1 MPTAAELLCDLCA
14 EPCAPAPGAA
24 ADGLSFCCAGCR
36 NVYAIL
42 KESGVATP
50 AQNLR
55 DTELFR
61 KSLEL
66 GLVSVATRRKSQS
79 PAIPQGVVEE
89 RTFHVRGMW
98 CSSCAWLIEHVLQK
112 EPGVESATVFFTSDI
127 LRLRYYPQVL
137 PLERLATRL
146 GSLGYALEAS
156 SGEARD
162 RSPERRAD
170 LLRVGISA
178 FLWLN
183 VMMLNLAVYFGI
195 FEELSASMRRLLPFV
210 VMVLSAPVVFYCA
223 IPILRAAFAGL
234 RVGVVR
240 METLLALG
248 ITAAWGY
255 SAVQAF
261 RGGGHIYFDI
271 SCAIV
276 TLVLL
281 GKYVERNAKDGAT
294 RSVAMLYQML
304 PAKARVLKDGKERF
318 VAIDSLHPGD
328 TFLVKAGERI
338 PADGVVLDGD
348 AFADE
353 SILTGE
359 SHPVPKQVGDAVA
372 GGSLNSGGILQVRVS
387 AAGADTVLARIVA
400 AVEAALMRRS
410 EVERVADRI
419 SRIFVPAVIALA
431 AGIGVAAAL
440 TGLPPAEAMLRA
452 ITVLVIA
459 CPCALGIATPL
470 AVTAAVG
477 SASRRGIVISDTRAL
492 ERISRIDTV
501 LLDKTGTVT
510 EGRFSLLNGETS
522 DLGIVAALEACSEHP
537 LGLAVVDAARR
548 HGIPVPQATHVE
560 ICKGRGVRG
569 LVGDQQAFCGN
580 RTLLR
585 EAGLAMPASIECTAR
600 EWEEQGF
607 TVAFYG
613 WAEQVRGALQFG
625 DTIRA
630 DAMELIASLRG
641 KGLDV
646 RLVSGDSRATTASVA
661 KSLGLDKFYAEIL
674 PDQKQNLVRELQDQ
688 GLCVAMAGDG
698 VNDAPALA
706 QANLGI
712 AMGSGTALAMKAAG
726 VVLMGNQLGRV
737 TEVFTLA
744 RRTLRVVRQNLFWA
758 FFYNVAGITL
768 AASGKLNPI
777 IAAGAMVMSSLFVIA
792 NSSRLLRRSPLS

>member
-14 EPCAPAPGAA
+14 EPCDPSPGAP

-42 KESGVATP
+42 MESGAAAP
-50 AQNLR
+50 GQNLR

-61 KSLEL
+61 KSLKL
-66 GLVSVATRRKSQS
+66 GLVSVSAGGKSNA
-79 PAIPQGVVEE
+79 PAIPQGAVEE

-112 EPGVESATVFFTSDI
+112 ESGVEAATVFFTSDI
-127 LRLRYYPQVL
+127 LRLRYSPQVL
-137 PLERLATRL
+137 PLERLTFRL
-146 GSLGYALEAS
+146 SSLGYALEAS

-223 IPILRAAFAGL
+223 IPILRAAIAGL

-248 ITAAWGY
+248 ISAAWGY
-255 SAVQAF
+255 SAIQAF

-281 GKYVERNAKDGAT
+281 GKYVERNAKDGTA

-304 PAKARVLKDGKERF
+304 PAKARILKDGRERF
-318 VAIDSLHPGD
+318 IAIDALRPGD
-328 TFLVKAGERI
+328 IFLVKAGERI
-338 PADGVVLDGD
+338 PADGGVLEGES
-348 AFADE
+348 FADE

-359 SHPVPKQVGDAVA
+359 SHPTPKHAGDVVA
-372 GGSLNSGGILQVRVS
+372 GGSLNSGGVLQVRVS
-387 AAGADTVLARIVA
+387 AVGDDTVLARIVA
-400 AVEAALMRRS
+400 SVEAALMRRS
-410 EVERVADRI
+410 EIERIADRI

-431 AGIGVAAAL
+431 AGIGVWAVVA
-440 TGLPPAEAMLRA
+440 GLGPADAMLRA

-510 EGRFSLLNGETS
+510 EGRFALLNGETS
-522 DLGIVAALEACSEHP
+522 DLAIVAALEASSEHP
-537 LGLAVVDAARR
+537 LGLAVVDAARL
-548 HGIPVPQATHVE
+548 HGFPVQEAKHVE

-569 LVGDQQAFCGN
+569 LVGGLQAFCGN

-585 EAGLAMPASIECTAR
+585 ESGLVVPASIEGTAH
-600 EWEEQGF
+600 EWEAQGF

-613 WAEQVRGALQFG
+613 WAGQVRGALQFG
-625 DTIRA
+625 DRIRA
-630 DAMELIASLRG
+630 DAMELIDGLRG

-646 RLVSGDSRATTASVA
+646 RLVSGDSGATTASVA
-661 KSLGLDKFYAEIL
+661 QSLGLDKFYAEVL
-674 PDQKQNLVRELQDQ
+674 PDQKQSLVRELQDK
-688 GLCVAMAGDG
+688 GMCVAMVGDG

-777 IAAGAMVMSSLFVIA
+777 VAAGAMVTSSLFVIA
-792 NSSRLLRRSPLS
+792 NSSRLLRRRPIS